1 MCVWLSGFLNNTTI
15 ILLLS
20 LCIPKKKYPVRK
32 LSVWPKTYH
41 IYIYIYQAQA
51 TSNKEKKQTKF
62 NLTKEKDRQENL
74 IDIYYTIWK

>member
-1 MCVWLSGFLNNTTI
+1 MYSKKEIPCEKTI
-15 ILLLS
+15 
-20 LCIPKKKYPVRK
+20 
-32 LSVWPKTYH
+32 SVTKNISY

-74 IDIYYTIWK
+74 IDIYYTI